1 MDTGANEAELAP
13 TTMTSALVAAIDLVQ
28 DAVLLLDAQGR
39 VVHANTAARRLPG
52 GPAST
57 QGEDLLARLTPW
69 VDDQVPEQAHALLAS
84 GRTWHGTLTDR
95 STTDT
100 VTLDAAVS
108 AVIELGLVVG
118 YAVVL
123 RDVSLQRRRE
133 SELERREADHDAVLS
148 ILSQVRPGA
157 TVEQTTTALVD
168 AIMTIEW
175 VDGVMVFLLPEHG
188 QLVNVTSSVPAELG
202 WDVGAQVPL
211 ERLHELIAVTRAGAW
226 SIDLMTSAA
235 ESLFGAD
242 LVAAM
247 RATGLRASA
256 YAAIWMHG
264 RVVGVLSVAS
274 MRPDAA
280 RELAGRLPGI
290 EELGGLA
297 GAVLGAQA
305 MAYTGLE
312 EARRRTRDAI
322 ARTAFHTVV
331 QPVVDLATEEIRGY
345 EALTRFDDGRAPDV
359 WFAEAHEAGMGV
371 VLEEACA
378 RLAIASAR
386 DLPAELALGINLSP
400 STIRESSVLEALAGA
415 GRPVVIEVTE
425 HAPVDD
431 YDAIR
436 ESVAA
441 VPDLGLAVDDA
452 GAGFASLRHILELRP
467 AWVKIDMGLVR
478 DIHRDPAR
486 AAIVAG
492 MVHFA
497 RLTGTR
503 LVAEGVE
510 VRAEADTLAGLGVEL
525 AQGFLFGRPAP
536 P

>member
-1 MDTGANEAELAP
+1 
-13 TTMTSALVAAIDLVQ
+13 
-28 DAVLLLDAQGR
+28 
-39 VVHANTAARRLPG
+39 
-52 GPAST
+52 
-57 QGEDLLARLTPW
+57 
-69 VDDQVPEQAHALLAS
+69 
-84 GRTWHGTLTDR
+84 
-95 STTDT
+95 
-100 VTLDAAVS
+100 
-108 AVIELGLVVG
+108 
-118 YAVVL
+118 
-123 RDVSLQRRRE
+123 
-133 SELERREADHDAVLS
+133 
-148 ILSQVRPGA
+148 
-157 TVEQTTTALVD
+157 
-168 AIMTIEW
+168 
-175 VDGVMVFLLPEHG
+175 
-188 QLVNVTSSVPAELG
+188 
-202 WDVGAQVPL
+202 
-211 ERLHELIAVTRAGAW
+211 
-226 SIDLMTSAA
+226 MTSAA

-264 RVVGVLSVAS
+264 RWSACCRS
-274 MRPDAA
+274 PRCDRTPR

-290 EELGGLA
+290 ESSAGSRGRARCSGDGVHRPRGGPPA
-297 GAVLGAQA
+297 H
-305 MAYTGLE
+305 
-312 EARRRTRDAI
+312 RDAI

>member
-1 MDTGANEAELAP
+1 MK
-13 TTMTSALVAAIDLVQ
+13 
-28 DAVLLLDAQGR
+28 
-39 VVHANTAARRLPG
+39 
-52 GPAST
+52 
-57 QGEDLLARLTPW
+57 GEDLLARLAPW
-69 VDDQVPEQAHALLAS
+69 VDDEVPEQADALLAS

-95 STTDT
+95 STTGT
-100 VTLDAAVS
+100 VSLDAAVC
-108 AVIELGLVVG
+108 AVRELDVVVG

-123 RDVSLQRRRE
+123 RDVSMQRRRE

-148 ILSQVRPGA
+148 ILSQVRPEA
-157 TVEQTTTALVD
+157 TVEDTTAALVD
-168 AIMTIEW
+168 AIMRIDW
-175 VDGVMVFLLPEHG
+175 VDGVIVFLLPEHG
-188 QLVNVTSSVPAELG
+188 ELVNISSSVPPELG
-202 WDVGAQVPL
+202 WDVGSQVPL

-247 RATGLRASA
+247 RAAGVRASA
-256 YAAIWMHG
+256 YAAIRMHG
-264 RVVGVLSVAS
+264 RIVGVLSVAS
-274 MRPDAA
+274 TRPDAA

-305 MAYTGLE
+305 LAYTGLE
-312 EARRRTRDAI
+312 EARRRIRDAI

-359 WFAEAHEAGMGV
+359 WFAEAYEAGMEV
-371 VLEEACA
+371 ELEEACA

-386 DLPAELALGINLSP
+386 GLPAELPLGINLSP
-400 STIRESSVLEALAGA
+400 STIRAGAVIGSLADA
-415 GRPVVIEVTE
+415 GRPVVVEVTE
-425 HAPVDD
+425 RVPIDD
-431 YDAIR
+431 YDSIR
-436 ESVAA
+436 EAVGA
-441 VPDLGLAVDDA
+441 VPDLVLAVDDA

-467 AWVKIDMGLVR
+467 AWVKVDMGLVR

-497 RLTGTR
+497 RETSTQ

-510 VRAEADTLAGLGVEL
+510 VRAEADTLAALGVEL
-525 AQGFLFGRPAP
+525 AQGYLFGRPQAP
-536 P
+536 